1 MKCIDSKKFFQ
12 NRMAKRSKT
21 TALILALS
29 LSITAGCGQE
39 VNIENPYDVYE
50 SPRAYGLN
58 TTVSSTSKAA
68 SFFAENLCV
77 ADSEDKLSSDVTA
90 SLSEAA
96 GLFNIQEN
104 TMEFG
109 KNIHQRVYPAST
121 TKILTAY
128 TALKHGDLAATATV
142 TEAEL
147 QLEQGST
154 VCGLSVGDTINLEE
168 LLYGLMLCSGNDA
181 ANVIADMISGSPE
194 AFAQLM
200 NQEALAL
207 GATNSHFVNP
217 HGLHSEDHYTTV
229 YDMYLIFQAALQEKQ
244 FVTIISSPSHTGMVT
259 SALGET
265 SGKEWSNSN
274 KYLNGEKA
282 VPEGVQ
288 VVGGKTG
295 TTNAAGYCLVL
306 YSQKGGSVPYIS
318 IVYKSDTRDNLYLEM
333 TELLEKI
340 SK

>member
-1 MKCIDSKKFFQ
+1 M
-12 NRMAKRSKT
+12 RKR
-21 TALILALS
+21 TALLFLILSVSAS
-29 LSITAGCGQE
+29 GCGQE
-39 VNIENPYDVYE
+39 ITIDNPYDVYE

-58 TTVSSTSKAA
+58 TSVSSTSEAA
-68 SFFAENLCV
+68 FFAENLCV
-77 ADSEDKLSSDVTA
+77 ADTQDKLSGDITA

-96 GLFNIQEN
+96 GLFNLQEN

-109 KNIHQRVYPAST
+109 KNIHLRLYPAST

-128 TALKHGDLAATATV
+128 TALKHGDLAAAATV

-147 QLEQGST
+147 QLEEGST
-154 VCGLSVGDTINLEE
+154 VCGLSAGDTVTLEE

-181 ANVIADMISGSPE
+181 ANVIADLVSGSSE
-194 AFAQLM
+194 EFAKLM

-217 HGLHSEDHYTTV
+217 HGLHHEEHYTTL
-229 YDMYLIFQAALQEKQ
+229 YDMYLIFQAALQEEK
-244 FVTIISSPSHTGMVT
+244 FVTIISSQNHNGTVINAS
-259 SALGET
+259 GET
-265 SGKEWSNSN
+265 ISKEWINSN
-274 KYLNGEKA
+274 KYLNGEEA

-288 VVGGKTG
+288 VIGGKTG

-306 YSQKGGSVPYIS
+306 FSQKNGSIPYIS
-318 IVYKSDTRDNLYLEM
+318 IVYKADSRENLYLEM
-333 TELLEKI
+333 TELLGKI

>member
-1 MKCIDSKKFFQ
+1 MRCTDKNKNFS
-12 NRMAKRSKT
+12 NR
-21 TALILALS
+21 TALRSRTAVLLLALS
-29 LSITAGCGQE
+29 LSISAGCGQE
-39 VNIENPYDVYE
+39 VTIENPYDVYE

-58 TTVSSTSKAA
+58 TTINSSSDT

-77 ADSEDKLSSDVTA
+77 ADSQDKLSGDVTA
-90 SLSEAA
+90 ALSEAA

-104 TMEFG
+104 TLEFG
-109 KNIHQRVYPAST
+109 KNIHQRLYPAST

-147 QLEQGST
+147 QLEEGST
-154 VCGLSVGDTINLEE
+154 VCGLSVGDTLSLEE

-181 ANVIADMISGSPE
+181 ANVIADLVSGSSE
-194 AFAQLM
+194 EFAKLM

-217 HGLHSEDHYTTV
+217 HGLHHEDHYTTV

-244 FVTIISSPSHTGMVT
+244 FVEVISSQSHTGIIT
-259 SALGET
+259 NASGET
-265 SGKEWSNSN
+265 ASKEWINTN
-274 KYLNGEKA
+274 KYLNGEET

-288 VVGGKTG
+288 VIGGKTG

-306 YSQKGGSVPYIS
+306 YSQKGGTIPYIS
-318 IVYKSDTRDNLYLEM
+318 IVYKSDSRENLYLEM